1 MTHENKKQ
9 ELLKNMAQDEVL
21 RRAITKESHYWFFHM
36 YFSDYITCPTA
47 DFQKKIIDLTENDE
61 SLVIIQAFRGS
72 GKSTIV
78 SMSYPIW
85 AILGKQQKK
94 FVVIFSRTQK
104 QAKLIFSNLK
114 AELEHNKLLAHN
126 LGPFREES
134 NEWNSSTIVLPK
146 HNARIM
152 ISSNEQGIR
161 GIKHRATRPDL
172 LICDDIEDL
181 DSVRTQDG
189 RDKIFNWL
197 SGDVF
202 NLGDQ
207 ITTKMVIV
215 GNLLHRD
222 AVLNR
227 FKEKIESGEKD
238 GSFHE
243 FPLVKDGVILW
254 PRKFKTMADIE
265 ALRRKVA
272 DEATFQRE
280 FMLYLMPTCEQV
292 IFKEWMKYIDNI
304 PEGAV
309 LKEIL
314 LSMDLAVSE
323 SQKADYTTIVTGMI
337 FTLDGEEFLFI
348 HPYPINEKLTF
359 PETVSKIQELYNRP
373 GSENQKQTVLIE
385 EVGYQKALTQ
395 QLRSECPDMNIEPVS
410 PKGDKRARLALSGQA
425 IRSGKVW
432 FPTFGI
438 KDLENQ
444 ILDFGVEKHDDLA
457 DAFSQM
463 VIYFSERNKKMGTVT
478 IELLRF

>member
-1 MTHENKKQ
+1 
-9 ELLKNMAQDEVL
+9 
-21 RRAITKESHYWFFHM
+21 
-36 YFSDYITCPTA
+36 
-47 DFQKKIIDLTENDE
+47 
-61 SLVIIQAFRGS
+61 
-72 GKSTIV
+72 
-78 SMSYPIW
+78 
-85 AILGKQQKK
+85 
-94 FVVIFSRTQK
+94 
-104 QAKLIFSNLK
+104 
-114 AELEHNKLLAHN
+114 
-126 LGPFREES
+126 
-134 NEWNSSTIVLPK
+134 
-146 HNARIM
+146 
-152 ISSNEQGIR
+152 
-161 GIKHRATRPDL
+161 
-172 LICDDIEDL
+172 
-181 DSVRTQDG
+181 
-189 RDKIFNWL
+189 
-197 SGDVF
+197 
-202 NLGDQ
+202 
-207 ITTKMVIV
+207 MVIV